1 MAKILLVEDDQ
12 ELRCMISTCLA
23 YDHYVVE
30 SVVDGQEAIARLRAY
45 SYDLILLDWGLPGL
59 SGVEVCRRF
68 RDVGGIT
75 PILMVT
81 ARREV
86 LEKADG
92 LDSGADDYLTK
103 PFDMTE
109 LSARIRALLRRSQG
123 RFKNYNLTF
132 EDIILEPNNL
142 RVTKNGAD
150 ISLSVKE
157 FALLELFMRHPGQIF
172 PVDTIISRVWTHEES
187 VSHESVR
194 QHIMNLRRKIECDA
208 ERSIIQNV
216 RGLGYRLETQSSQSP
231 K

>member
-1 MAKILLVEDDQ
+1 
-12 ELRCMISTCLA
+12 MISTCLA

-30 SVVDGQEAIARLRAY
+30 TVVDGQEAIARLRAY

-59 SGVEVCRRF
+59 NGVEVCRRF
-68 RDVGGIT
+68 RDVGGVT

-86 LEKADG
+86 LDKADG

-123 RFKNYNLTF
+123 KFKHHQLTF
-132 EDIILEPNNL
+132 GDIVLEPNNL
-142 RVTKNGAD
+142 RVTRNGIDVA
-150 ISLSVKE
+150 LSVKE
-157 FALLELFMRHPGQIF
+157 FALLELFMRHPGQVF
-172 PVDTIISRVWTHEES
+172 PVDTIISRVWTCEEL

-194 QHIMNLRRKIECDA
+194 QHIMNLRRKIECDGD
-208 ERSIIQNV
+208 RSIIQNV
-216 RGLGYRLETQSSQSP
+216 RGLGYKLQTE
-231 K
+231 